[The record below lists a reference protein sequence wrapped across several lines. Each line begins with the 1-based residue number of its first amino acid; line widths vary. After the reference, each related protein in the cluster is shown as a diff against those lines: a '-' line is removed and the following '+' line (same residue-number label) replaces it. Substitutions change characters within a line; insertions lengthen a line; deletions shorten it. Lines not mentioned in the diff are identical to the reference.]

1 MRLNLYSAPWCSSCQ
16 TVKKALE
23 TLTVEDLDIVVINI
37 DTLTREDLMKVQV
50 RGIPTLILQD
60 SEGNEVKRK
69 SGSLTTQQLKQFLG
83 LDN

>member
-1 MRLNLYSAPWCSSCQ
+1 MKLNLYSAPWCSACQ
-16 TVKKALE
+16 TVKKSLE
-23 TLTVEDLDIVVINI
+23 TLVVEDLDITVINI

-50 RGIPTLILQD
+50 RGIPTIVLQD
-60 SEGNEVKRK
+60 SEGNELKRK